1 MNKKAAFLVCAAL
14 CIAGFGVTQW
24 LIFYK
29 APLDRLLFF
38 NQKIFYYHVA
48 NAMLLFLAVILCGVY
63 SLLYLRKRRGEHD
76 DVAQSWGEIAVLM
89 GAIALTTGSIWGKV
103 AWGHWWVWDARLT
116 TTLLLWLTMVGYVL
130 VRQYGG
136 PGSERMAAGL
146 AVFGVVNIPL
156 VYFSVKLWRGL
167 HPQTS
172 VVPGLTGEMRLA
184 MWSCVA
190 LFLVFYSLVAVVRR
204 QAATAERRLGEM
216 REMALDAGLIE

>member
-1 MNKKAAFLVCAAL
+1 MKKAPFLVCAAL
-14 CIAGFGVTQW
+14 CIAGFGATLWV
-24 LIFYK
+24 IFYK

-63 SLLYLRKRRGEHD
+63 SLLYLRKRQGHHD

-172 VVPGLTGEMRLA
+172 VVPGLTGMMRVA
-184 MWSCVA
+184 MWSCVL

-204 QAATAERRLGEM
+204 QAAFTERRLGEL